1 MKIQGLEAAWVDNE
15 ERRPKDN
22 LHGYRST
29 QPGDAR
35 LTMLDNKEA
44 GSLNAWLFFLLT
56 FALSWAS
63 WAMAALLGA
72 KDNELPAQILHY
84 AGGLGP
90 LAATLALLYRRH
102 TPDFRR
108 EFWRRAIDFKRIGIK
123 WYGVII
129 LTVPALTAMGALAD
143 MLLGGIGLQMEAAER
158 FVQQPW
164 AFAPFAVFTLVFGPL
179 PEELAWRGYALDG
192 LQIKWKALSASMV
205 LGAAWTLWHLPLFF
219 IEGSYQHGLGLG
231 TSQFWLYMLDKVPQ
245 SVLMTWIYNNN
256 RRSTLSAILFHFMVN
271 LIGELFDLTLR
282 AEAFYILLWIVAAI
296 GVTIVWGPERLARDR
311 REA

>member
-1 MKIQGLEAAWVDNE
+1 LDDKHPD
-15 ERRPKDN
+15 
-22 LHGYRST
+22 
-29 QPGDAR
+29 R
-35 LTMLDNKEA
+35 LNP
-44 GSLNAWLFFLLT
+44 WLFFLLT
-56 FALSWAS
+56 FALSWAA

-90 LAATLALLYRRH
+90 LVATLALLYRRH

-108 EFWRRAIDFKRIGIK
+108 DFWRRAIDFKRIGIK
-123 WYGVII
+123 WYGVIL

-158 FVQQPW
+158 FVQEPW
-164 AFAPFAVFTLVFGPL
+164 AFVPFAAFILVFGPI

-192 LQIKWKALSASMV
+192 LQIKWKALTASIV
-205 LGAAWTLWHLPLFF
+205 LGLAWTVWHLPLFF

-245 SVLMTWIYNNN
+245 SILMTWLYNNN

-271 LIGELFDLTLR
+271 LVGKLFDLTLR
-282 AEAFYILLWIVAAI
+282 AETFYILLWIVAAI

>member
-1 MKIQGLEAAWVDNE
+1 MDDKHPDC
-15 ERRPKDN
+15 
-22 LHGYRST
+22 
-29 QPGDAR
+29 
-35 LTMLDNKEA
+35 
-44 GSLNAWLFFLLT
+44 LNTRLFFLLT
-56 FALSWAS
+56 FSLSWAA
-63 WAMAALLGA
+63 WALAVLLGA
-72 KDNELPAQILHY
+72 RDSALPAQILHY

-108 EFWRRAIDFKRIGIK
+108 EFWRRAIDFRRIGIK
-123 WYGVII
+123 WYAVIL
-129 LTVPALTAMGALAD
+129 LTVPALTALGAVAD
-143 MLLGGIGLQMEAAER
+143 KLLGGGGLQMEAAGR
-158 FVQQPW
+158 FIQEPW
-164 AFAPFAVFTLVFGPL
+164 SFLPFAVFTLVFGPI

-192 LQIKWKALSASMV
+192 LQIKWKALTASIV
-205 LGAAWTLWHLPLFF
+205 LGLAWTVWHLPLFF

-245 SVLMTWIYNNN
+245 SILMTWLYNNN

-271 LIGELFDLTLR
+271 LVGELFDLTLR
-282 AEAFYILLWIVAAI
+282 AETFYILLWIVAAI